1 MITSVRNRLLAL
13 GALWGLVL
21 AALPAALSCASLSG
35 AIGAL
40 VAGHRAVAVPFARRC
55 LLAVSGVGELQGL
68 VYGTFAALSI
78 WLALAT
84 TISGFSAGSPLKI
97 LNLLWR
103 LEIFVESAIAAVAV
117 FVYTVAVGM
126 LLSLSS
132 ERSFTA
138 CSAKKTPLTEPPP
151 IPDD

>member
-1 MITSVRNRLLAL
+1 MITSIHNRLLAL

-40 VAGHRAVAVPFARRC
+40 VAGHRAVAVTFARRG
-55 LLAVSGVGELQGL
+55 LLAISGVGALQGL
-68 VYGTFAALSI
+68 VSGTFAALSI

-103 LEIFVESAIAAVAV
+103 PEIFVESATDAV
-117 FVYTVAVGM
+117 FVYTAAVGI
-126 LLSLSS
+126 LLSQ
-132 ERSFTA
+132 
-138 CSAKKTPLTEPPP
+138 
-151 IPDD
+151 

>member
-40 VAGHRAVAVPFARRC
+40 VAGHRAVAVTFARRG
-55 LLAVSGVGELQGL
+55 LLAISGVGALQGL
-68 VYGTFAALSI
+68 VSGTFAALSI

-103 LEIFVESAIAAVAV
+103 PEIFVESAIAAV

-126 LLSLSS
+126 LLTPVVGAAVYRLLR
-132 ERSFTA
+132 EEDAAHRTA
-138 CSAKKTPLTEPPP
+138 PNPR
-151 IPDD
+151 

>member
-40 VAGHRAVAVPFARRC
+40 VAGHRAVTVTFARRG
-55 LLAVSGVGELQGL
+55 LLAISGVGALQGL
-68 VYGTFAALSI
+68 VSGTFAARSI

-103 LEIFVESAIAAVAV
+103 PKNFVESAIAAVAV
-117 FVYTVAVGM
+117 FVHTVAVDM
-126 LLSLSS
+126 LLAPVVGAAVYCLLR
-132 ERSFTA
+132 EEDAAHRTA
-138 CSAKKTPLTEPPP
+138 PNPR
-151 IPDD
+151 

>member
-1 MITSVRNRLLAL
+1 MITSIHNRLLAL

-40 VAGHRAVAVPFARRC
+40 VAGSRAAAVPFARRG
-55 LLAVSGVGELQGL
+55 LLAISGVGALQGL
-68 VYGTFAALSI
+68 VSGTFAALSI

-84 TISGFSAGSPLKI
+84 TISEFSAGSSLKI

-103 LEIFVESAIAAVAV
+103 SEIFVESATAAV
-117 FVYTVAVGM
+117 FVYTVAVGI
-126 LLSLSS
+126 LLSPSS
-132 ERSFTA
+132 ERPFTT
-138 CSAKKTPLTEPPP
+138 CSAKKTPLIEPPP